1 MSNSY
6 LDTIYNEDRTPKTNY
21 PYELASYLSHRFSLK
36 RNGKLLELAPG
47 RGDFLLAFKRLGFEC
62 QGIDKEIHSALAK
75 EVKLSRADLG
85 KERLPFPDNTFDVV
99 YHKSLIEHFYSPQ
112 HLMEE
117 TRRVLK
123 PGGKAVIL
131 TPDWRSAMK
140 IFYEDITH
148 CRPYDTTALKDT
160 LTMHGFKNIEVE
172 RFHQL
177 PIVWKIP
184 AFKIA
189 TGLLRLFLPTILA
202 RKITKAT
209 GIKFFR
215 WSVELMVLGV
225 GTK

>member
-6 LDTIYNEDRTPKTNY
+6 LDVIYDEERTPKTNY
-21 PYELASYLSHRFSLK
+21 PYQLARHLSHRFSF
-36 RNGKLLELAPG
+36 RENGKLLELGCG

-62 QGIDKEIHSALAK
+62 QGIDKEIHPALAK
-75 EVKLSRADLG
+75 EIKLSRADLG
-85 KERLPFPDNTFDVV
+85 KEKFPFPDNTFDIV
-99 YHKSLIEHFYSPQ
+99 YHKSLIEHFYSPH

-117 TRRVLK
+117 TYRVLK
-123 PGGKAVIL
+123 PGGKVVIL
-131 TPDWRSAMK
+131 TPDWVSTMK

-148 CRPYDTTALKDT
+148 CRPYDTTALRDT
-160 LTMHGFKNIEVE
+160 LTMYGFKNIEVE
-172 RFHQL
+172 KFHQL

-184 AFKIA
+184 AIKIV
-189 TGLLRLFLPTILA
+189 TGLLRLFLPTVPA
-202 RKITKAT
+202 RKITEAT